1 MPKAFKPKM
10 GAGDLGF
17 TDLFGGRRVPKT
29 HRRIKL
35 NALIDDLSALLGL
48 LKTGVKDRGLRL
60 ELTAAQAGLIKASG
74 VIAGMKADLKKETS
88 LLTDAITALAAKVR
102 PPKKFV
108 LPGSCETEALAHLA
122 RAKTRVC
129 EILAWELK
137 AKAPAVYLNR
147 LSDHLF
153 LVALKHAG
161 KKCGK

>member
-1 MPKAFKPKM
+1 MPENFKPRM

-17 TDLFGGRRVPKT
+17 TDLFGARRVPKT

-35 NALIDDLSALLGL
+35 NALLDDLSALLGL
-48 LKTGVKDRGLRL
+48 LKTCLKSGSARG
-60 ELTAAQAGLIKASG
+60 ELAAAQAGLIKAAG
-74 VIAGMKADLKKETS
+74 VVAGTRADLKPETAALEALIKELS
-88 LLTDAITALAAKVR
+88 GKIR

-108 LPGSCETEALAHLA
+108 LPGANEAEALAHLA

-147 LSDHLF
+147 LSDYLF
-153 LVALKHAG
+153 LAALRAARR
-161 KKCGK
+161 